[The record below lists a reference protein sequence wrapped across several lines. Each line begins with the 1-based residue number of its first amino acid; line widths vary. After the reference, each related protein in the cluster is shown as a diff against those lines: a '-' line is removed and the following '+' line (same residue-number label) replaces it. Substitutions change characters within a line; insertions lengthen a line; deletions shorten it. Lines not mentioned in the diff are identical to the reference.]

1 MTHFLFMVLFAL
13 AVASV
18 FGVLGRE
25 GREAQLKYGLKVFLE
40 FLGIGFV
47 LAWLMYLIP

>member
-1 MTHFLFMVLFAL
+1 MTHFLFMAIFAL
-13 AVASV
+13 VVATI

-25 GREAQLKYGLKVFLE
+25 GLDAQFRYGLKVFLE

-47 LAWLMYLIP
+47 LAWLMYLMP

>member
-1 MTHFLFMVLFAL
+1 MILFAL
-13 AVASV
+13 VVATV

-25 GREAQLKYGLKVFLE
+25 GRDAQFRYGFKVFLE

-47 LAWLMYLIP
+47 LAWLMYLVL